1 MSPLKTLEVS
11 LVAYIC
17 RVFSILGIS
26 YSNLT
31 YSRGSYHNVSYFNGP
46 VYLREE
52 RVVHP
57 WMKQLSRLFLGI
69 TSKLNDAKENEI
81 ISFLPQPPALLK
93 RLKNMHICYH
103 RLHISTPE
111 FFFREYGLFKM
122 AIKWFRVKW

>member
-31 YSRGSYHNVSYFNGP
+31 YSRGSYHNVSYLNGP

-52 RVVHP
+52 RVVGLHP
-57 WMKQLSRLFLGI
+57 CMKQRSRLFLGI

-93 RLKNMHICYH
+93 RLKDMHIWHH

-111 FFFREYGLFKM
+111 FLLENIGLIQDGHKM
-122 AIKWFRVKW
+122 VFG